1 LSSSSSSI
9 LLLSFQGEKASSKDA
24 KDVDKNHD
32 QSQSD
37 SGVQRDL
44 FEENF
49 KELQRWVDV
58 NSSKYGTLLVLR
70 ERRSGRLGTALKV
83 FSSFLFIYC
92 VWENHDLLD
101 FIISYFSV
109 VSMIIY
115 LDNEES
121 PNKLSIS
128 QVGGFLWHVEI
139 TLNACC
145 AIPFFLLFPL
155 SL

>member
-1 LSSSSSSI
+1 VLQSSLSSSSSSI

-92 VWENHDLLD
+92 V
-101 FIISYFSV
+101 
-109 VSMIIY
+109 
-115 LDNEES
+115 
-121 PNKLSIS
+121 
-128 QVGGFLWHVEI
+128 
-139 TLNACC
+139 
-145 AIPFFLLFPL
+145 
-155 SL
+155 